1 MPKKAKVL
9 SDDGVYLE
17 VEIEKFYSH
26 LQRYHASG
34 TSIHEE
40 KGHFF
45 TVNNNFRKGEI
56 LSKKGEESSFYYI

>member
-17 VEIEKFYSH
+17 VEIEKFYNH

-40 KGHFF
+40 KGTF
-45 TVNNNFRKGEI
+45 
-56 LSKKGEESSFYYI
+56 SP